1 MGKYYFAYYIKY
13 TYEWYVCDEHMVPN
27 IYYYAQTSS

>member
-13 TYEWYVCDEHMVPN
+13 TYDEHMVPN